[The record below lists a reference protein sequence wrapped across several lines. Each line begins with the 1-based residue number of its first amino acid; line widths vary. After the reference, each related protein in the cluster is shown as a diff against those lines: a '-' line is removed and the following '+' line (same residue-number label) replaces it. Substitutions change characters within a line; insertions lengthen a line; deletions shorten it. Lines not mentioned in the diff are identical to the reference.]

1 MSKPRTFSW
10 TYAYTMPPSSIN
22 PSTGWWNVRP
32 APASPAGVIS
42 RNFEKCTP
50 SHEKAATIACRPGE
64 DSGGSWFQY
73 EIPFRLQ
80 VTAFSF
86 GFSDC
91 SAKCFKDWTF
101 EAFDGEEWR
110 ELYYSMDSPWIH
122 DAAHRIPGSSSTCGN
137 YRRKVFILSGAA
149 DFTVDEL
156 DPDQEK
162 ENQHRADEHAF
173 KDRLKKEWL
182 VQNNAE
188 QAREKLQKQKNKQG
202 AQGKKR
208 KKT

>member
-1 MSKPRTFSW
+1 MSKPRTFSYVV
-10 TYAYTMPPSSIN
+10 TGALVPPARLGI
-22 PSTGWWNVRP
+22 TIHRE
-32 APASPAGVIS
+32 AGVSFARDAEPYASFVASAIVDPDDTARRIS
-42 RNFEKCTP
+42 GGGE
-50 SHEKAATIACRPGE
+50 CRLGT
-64 DSGGSWFQY
+64 GSWFQY

-149 DFTVDEL
+149 DFASTRFRIRLVESDVDQRCMHVRGLEIFGTIL
-156 DPDQEK
+156 PPW
-162 ENQHRADEHAF
+162 
-173 KDRLKKEWL
+173 RL
-182 VQNNAE
+182 
-188 QAREKLQKQKNKQG
+188 
-202 AQGKKR
+202 
-208 KKT
+208 